1 MMVNE
6 LMIIKSGEIT
16 LAMIPKEQPETII
29 GNITTGIFKS
39 IKRPFPFLRGWGL
52 FAFIIYL
59 IVQAIKILIFDNMIA
74 YF

>member
-1 MMVNE
+1 MVNE
-6 LMIIKSGEIT
+6 LIIIKSGEIT
-16 LAMIPKEQPETII
+16 FAIIPKEHPETII